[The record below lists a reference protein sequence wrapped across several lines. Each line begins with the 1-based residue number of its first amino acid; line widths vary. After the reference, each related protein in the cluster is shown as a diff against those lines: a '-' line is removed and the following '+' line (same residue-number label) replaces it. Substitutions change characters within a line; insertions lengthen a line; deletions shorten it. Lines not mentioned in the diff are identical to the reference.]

1 MSSKKLPKHF
11 YLERDVIELLEG
23 LSEENHLPMSAI
35 VNRALYFTYYA
46 DKVRDISLAIYLRD
60 LDGYRNPYDHADE
73 IYEKVFSEDLY
84 GKLDVYFSTA
94 LFGCAYFPI
103 EDE

>member
-1 MSSKKLPKHF
+1 MSSRKLPRHF
-11 YLERDVIELLEG
+11 YLERDVIELLEA
-23 LSEENHLPMSAI
+23 LSEENHLPMSHI

-46 DKVRDISLAIYLRD
+46 DKVRDCSHAVYFRD
-60 LDGYRNPYDHADE
+60 PKDYRIPYDHADE
-73 IYEKVFSEDLY
+73 IYEKVSAEDLY
-84 GKLDVYFSTA
+84 GKLDTFFPTA